1 MCSGPAG
8 FVAVASG
15 FVFLV
20 LSSILQLAIVRMD
33 ETREES
39 GVVSFQFRMVV
50 YLIFD
55 VLNYLKFAH
64 TFSLWL

>member
-39 GVVSFQFRMVV
+39 GVVSFQF
-50 YLIFD
+50 
-55 VLNYLKFAH
+55 
-64 TFSLWL
+64 